1 MATQVVKIDKSG
13 RIKLPKNMRET
24 FGFLPETDVLI
35 ELRDNGIFIK
45 PKLEMT
51 PITKRIASME
61 LPVSDWNQ
69 MEKETEKGYL
79 E

>member
-61 LPVSDWNQ
+61 LPGSDWNQ